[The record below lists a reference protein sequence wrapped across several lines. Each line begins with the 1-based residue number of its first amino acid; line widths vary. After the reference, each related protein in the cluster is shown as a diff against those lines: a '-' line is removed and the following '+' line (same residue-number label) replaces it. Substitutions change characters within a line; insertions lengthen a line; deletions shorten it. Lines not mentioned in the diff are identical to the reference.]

1 MVFARRHEL
10 GSRFPVSFVSVSTK
24 PYHWPVTPATA
35 TSKASSGS
43 SSFQLDRPH
52 HPNLLSGLY
61 KSLKF
66 TEHVYTART
75 MLNNIPI
82 QRVICFALAGNA
94 TLGFWLRSRPS
105 RPSRPSRLSRPSRPS
120 RPPPPSRPSRRSR
133 LGRSSVFVSRISWH
147 AGSSGGS
154 RIKKKRS
161 KKHLK
166 KQLHACG
173 GTSNMSSDAKALDIR
188 RSKNTMESTNPNA
201 HQQRGFFL
209 IRQTSNLQPKERNCR
224 WTWDSLVGLW

>member
-1 MVFARRHEL
+1 
-10 GSRFPVSFVSVSTK
+10 
-24 PYHWPVTPATA
+24 
-35 TSKASSGS
+35 
-43 SSFQLDRPH
+43 
-52 HPNLLSGLY
+52 
-61 KSLKF
+61 
-66 TEHVYTART
+66 
-75 MLNNIPI
+75 
-82 QRVICFALAGNA
+82 
-94 TLGFWLRSRPS
+94 
-105 RPSRPSRLSRPSRPS
+105 LSR
-120 RPPPPSRPSRRSR
+120 
-133 LGRSSVFVSRISWH
+133 VSPGTLVGAAVAES
-147 AGSSGGS
+147 
-154 RIKKKRS
+154 KKKRS

>member
-1 MVFARRHEL
+1 
-10 GSRFPVSFVSVSTK
+10 
-24 PYHWPVTPATA
+24 
-35 TSKASSGS
+35 
-43 SSFQLDRPH
+43 
-52 HPNLLSGLY
+52 
-61 KSLKF
+61 
-66 TEHVYTART
+66 
-75 MLNNIPI
+75 
-82 QRVICFALAGNA
+82 
-94 TLGFWLRSRPS
+94 
-105 RPSRPSRLSRPSRPS
+105 
-120 RPPPPSRPSRRSR
+120 

-154 RIKKKRS
+154 RIKKNRS

-209 IRQTSNLQPKERNCR
+209 IRQTVRPATCNPKKEIVAGHGTLWWDCGKTLPKDINL
-224 WTWDSLVGLW
+224 WDNIARRSPETMLRKLCFGNHAPEAMLRKLCFEDCVSTTIITTLRKP